1 MKASWK
7 RTRRMGLVPIPD
19 EQPKETNMRK
29 ITKVY
34 ADDTMVGCVITGHMR
49 EVRKLVEQTEANNKG
64 ACVWTE
70 TVLIGE

>member
-1 MKASWK
+1 MA
-7 RTRRMGLVPIPD
+7 LVAIPD
-19 EQPKETNMRK
+19 EKPKETNMRM

-34 ADDTMVGCVITGHMR
+34 ANDTMVGCVITGHMS
-49 EVRKLVEQTEANNKG
+49 EVRKLVEQTETTNKG

>member
-1 MKASWK
+1 
-7 RTRRMGLVPIPD
+7 
-19 EQPKETNMRK
+19 MRK

-34 ADDTMVGCVITGHMR
+34 ADDTMVGCVITGHMS